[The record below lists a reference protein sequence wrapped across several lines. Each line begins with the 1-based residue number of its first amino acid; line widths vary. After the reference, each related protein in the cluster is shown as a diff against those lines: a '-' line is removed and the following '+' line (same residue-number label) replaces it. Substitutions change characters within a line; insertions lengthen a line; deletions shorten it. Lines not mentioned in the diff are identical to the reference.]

1 MTMQGKK
8 PGCARRWL
16 LQSGVALVMGAAT
29 AVCAAQAT
37 VTVRHARGET
47 AVPANPAKTVVMDL
61 AVLDTMH
68 ALGVEVAGVPAVA
81 RLPPQLAQYA
91 DQRYLKVGSLFEPNY
106 EVIHAAQPQVIFVAG
121 RSAPKYDELAKLA
134 PTIDL
139 TVNAKDLVG
148 SVTRN
153 TETLAALYG
162 KQPQAKEKLDA
173 LRASISALHG
183 KAATAG
189 TALIVL
195 TTGGKMSAYGPGSR
209 FGVIHDAFGMKP
221 ATTGLNVSNH
231 GQAISFEFIAQ
242 TDPDWLFVI
251 DRDAAIGR
259 EGVSAQRMLDN
270 DLVRPTK
277 AWKNKRVVYLNGF
290 NWYLLGGAGLTSMQ
304 QNVDEIAAALT
315 QGK

>member
-1 MTMQGKK
+1 MYKRQ
-8 PGCARRWL
+8 
-16 LQSGVALVMGAAT
+16 
-29 AVCAAQAT
+29 
-37 VTVRHARGET
+37 
-47 AVPANPAKTVVMDL
+47 
-61 AVLDTMH
+61 
-68 ALGVEVAGVPAVA
+68 
-81 RLPPQLAQYA
+81 
-91 DQRYLKVGSLFEPNY
+91 
-106 EVIHAAQPQVIFVAG
+106 
-121 RSAPKYDELAKLA
+121 
-134 PTIDL
+134 
-139 TVNAKDLVG
+139 DLVG

-153 TETLAALYG
+153 AETLAAIYG

-209 FGVIHDAFGMKP
+209 FGVIHDAFGVKP
-221 ATTGLNVSNH
+221 AVEGLNVSNH

-290 NWYLLGGAGLTSMQ
+290 NWYLLGSAGLTSMQ
-304 QNVDEIAAALT
+304 QNVDEIAAALA

>member
-1 MTMQGKK
+1 MTMQGNTS
-8 PGCARRWL
+8 CARRWL
-16 LQSGVALVMGAAT
+16 LQAGVALVMSAAT

-37 VTVRHARGET
+37 VPVKHARGET
-47 AVPANPAKTVVMDL
+47 AVPANPAKTIVMDM
-61 AVLDTMH
+61 AVLDSMH
-68 ALGVEVAGVPAVA
+68 ALGIEAMGVPAVA
-81 RLPPQLAQYA
+81 KLPPQLAQYA

-121 RSAPKYDELAKLA
+121 RSAPKYDELARLA
-134 PTIDL
+134 PTVDL
-139 TVNAKDLVG
+139 TVDPKDLVG

-153 TETLAALYG
+153 AETLAAIYG

-183 KAATAG
+183 KAGTAG

-209 FGVIHDAFGMKP
+209 FGVIHDAFGVKP
-221 ATTGLNVSNH
+221 AVEGLNVSNH

-290 NWYLLGGAGLTSMQ
+290 NWYLLGSAGLTSMQ
-304 QNVDEIAAALT
+304 QNVDEIAAALA

>member
-1 MTMQGKK
+1 MTNGTQAGRVRHW
-8 PGCARRWL
+8 AVRT
-16 LQSGVALVMGAAT
+16 GVALALGAAA

-37 VTVRHARGET
+37 LPVKHARGET
-47 AVPANPAKTVVMDL
+47 AVPANPSKTVVLDL

-68 ALGVEVAGVPAVA
+68 ALGVEPTGVPSAA
-81 RLPPQLAQYA
+81 KLPPQLSQYA
-91 DQRYLKVGSLFEPNY
+91 DSRYLKAGTMFEPNF
-106 EVIHAAQPQVIFVAG
+106 EIIHAAAPQVIFVAG

-134 PTIDL
+134 PTVDL

-153 TETLAALYG
+153 TETLAAIYG
-162 KQPQAKEKLDA
+162 KQAVAKDKLDA
-173 LRASISALHG
+173 LRASISALQG
-183 KAATAG
+183 KAANAG

-209 FGVIHDAFGMKP
+209 FGVIHDAFGVKP
-221 ATTGLNVSNH
+221 AATGLNVSNH

-290 NWYLLGGAGLTSMQ
+290 NWYLLGSAGLTAMQ
-304 QNVDEIAAALT
+304 QNVDEIAAALA

>member
-1 MTMQGKK
+1 MTMQEKM
-8 PGCARRWL
+8 GCARRWL
-16 LQSGVALVMGAAT
+16 IQTGVALTLGAAT
-29 AVCAAQAT
+29 TVCAAQTT
-37 VTVRHARGET
+37 VTVKHARGET
-47 AVPANPAKTVVMDL
+47 AVPVNPTKTVVMDL
-61 AVLDTMH
+61 AVLDTMQ
-68 ALGVEVAGVPAVA
+68 ALGVEATGVPTVA
-81 RLPPQLAQYA
+81 KLPPQLAQYA

-139 TVNAKDLVG
+139 TANVKDLVG

-153 TETLAALYG
+153 AETLAAIYG
-162 KQPQAKEKLDA
+162 KQPQAKEKLEA
-173 LRASISALHG
+173 LRASISALQG

-209 FGVIHDAFGMKP
+209 FGVIHDAFGVKP
-221 ATTGLNVSNH
+221 AATGLNVSNH

-242 TDPDWLFVI
+242 TNPDWLFVI

-290 NWYLLGGAGLTSMQ
+290 NWYLLGSAGLTSMQ
-304 QNVDEIAAALT
+304 QNVDEIATALT